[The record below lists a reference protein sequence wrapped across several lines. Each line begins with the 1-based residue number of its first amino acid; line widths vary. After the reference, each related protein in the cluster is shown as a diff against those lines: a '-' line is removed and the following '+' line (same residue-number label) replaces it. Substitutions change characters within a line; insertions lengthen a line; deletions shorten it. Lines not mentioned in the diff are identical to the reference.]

1 MTGNKQ
7 NNAPIAADFIQDVG
21 KEGMIN
27 FEPFIRDKEDA
38 FEQLKVIFLSL
49 PDKAAGSLI
58 SDNNAKAIRSGTE
71 YTIDIIKYIANPDTN
86 KALETSFRYSIV
98 DSDGLKSDKKTIVIN
113 PKSEQQMDVS
123 DQIIGSSIDE
133 VLIAD
138 SYKGYYIWGAG
149 GNDMLIG
156 NVGENRFII
165 ENSGTKI
172 NKTTTTI
179 GNFEIFEDKV
189 DLSQLTCVQSIND
202 LNIDSKDYNTQ
213 ITYKDSKEYPQEI
226 LIEKTIPTSVSENNE
241 VIFIFNN
248 NKHDIKEQCS
258 NSYTLNDIIKN
269 KYTLLGGGFVVGVT
283 VMKAI
288 TCIYSKF
295 EKSTEVGITNLQDNS
310 FIAPSYSV
318 KTNTARSDIVPIGIT
333 LEEGKDIELIS
344 LRDSS
349 TYFKYNEVISKT
361 SWVSKSDGIL
371 FYDYDKSMA
380 ADHKKIVMTEWSKN
394 ANTDFEAVLEVFDT
408 NKDKIFDNKDD
419 KFNDFYIWQDKNSNG
434 VVEEGELKSLKEHGI
449 EAINFNESKVSNEEQ
464 QKQGILNV
472 ATVEWEDGKITNAY
486 DLVFTTEEI
495 VS

>member
-7 NNAPIAADFIQDVG
+7 NNAPIAADFIQDIG
-21 KEGMIN
+21 KEGIID

-38 FEQLKVIFLSL
+38 LEQLKVIFLSL

-213 ITYKDSKEYPQEI
+213 ITFKDSKAYPQEI

-248 NKHDIKEQCS
+248 NKQDIKEQCS
-258 NSYTLNDIIKN
+258 NSYTFNDIIN
-269 KYTLLGGGFVVGVT
+269 YKYTLLGSGFVVGVT
-283 VMKAI
+283 VMKAV

-295 EKSTEVGITNLQDNS
+295 CKGVVQN
-310 FIAPSYSV
+310 APDTARTMV
-318 KTNTARSDIVPIGIT
+318 TNTARSENIVPIGIT

-371 FYDYDKSMA
+371 FYDYDKSMS

-408 NKDKIFDNKDD
+408 NQDKIFDNKDD

-434 VVEEGELKSLKEHGI
+434 VVEEGELKLLKEHGI